1 MRNDIIFEQQDLRY
15 LSWTR
20 TRKSSGTA
28 GSFLKSYDDSG
39 KRKLYY
45 KLSDYDVQTG
55 IVGHEC
61 VNEII
66 AGRLMEFLGIP
77 HLEYSLLNAL
87 ILIDG
92 REESTFLCRSVDFK
106 EKTQKKITLEE
117 LYASERIGHETPLDF
132 CIRMGW
138 GNMIFGMLV
147 TDYLIINRDRHGAN
161 IEILID
167 RKDKSIRPAPL
178 FDQGLSLLCRCRT
191 LEEIAAFDPLG
202 DPAVQS
208 FVGGRSTAEN
218 LKLVQEEFLR
228 SLPAIG
234 RRDIG
239 IILTGIDRVLSPGHS
254 EKIREILTRRW
265 EIIDGIRN
273 S

>member
-39 KRKLYY
+39 EKKLYY
-45 KLSDYDVQTG
+45 KLSDYDPQTG
-55 IVGHEC
+55 VVGHEC

-66 AGRLMEFLGIP
+66 AGRLMELLGIP
-77 HLEYSLLNAL
+77 HLEYSLLNAI

-92 REESTFLCRSVDFK
+92 KEESTFLCRSADFK

-117 LYASERIGHETPLDF
+117 FYASECVGRETPFDF

-138 GNMIFGMLV
+138 ENMIFGMLV

-167 RKDKSIRPAPL
+167 RKEKSIRPAPL

-191 LEEIAAFDPLG
+191 PEEIAAFDPLG

-208 FVGGRSTAEN
+208 FIGGRSTAEN
-218 LKLVQEEFLR
+218 LKLVPREFLR
-228 SLPAIG
+228 GLPAIG
-234 RRDIG
+234 RKDISVM
-239 IILTGIDRVLSPGHS
+239 LTGIDRVLSPGHS